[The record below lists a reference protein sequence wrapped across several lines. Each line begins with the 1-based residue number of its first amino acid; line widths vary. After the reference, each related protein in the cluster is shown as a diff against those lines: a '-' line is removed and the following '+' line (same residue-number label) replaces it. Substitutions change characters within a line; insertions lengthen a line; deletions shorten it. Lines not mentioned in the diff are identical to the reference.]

1 MEQNIEFQQKKMM
14 LDELY
19 KAKKISGTEWYEAL
33 SKLIAEYDLEK
44 EINSQ

>member
-19 KAKKISGTEWYEAL
+19 KAKQISGTEWYEAL
-33 SKLIAEYDLEK
+33 SKLIAEYDLDK

>member
-19 KAKKISGTEWYEAL
+19 KAKVNPHL
-33 SKLIAEYDLEK
+33 KLTLRNICT
-44 EINSQ
+44 

>member
-1 MEQNIEFQQKKMM
+1 MDDNIEFQQKKMM

-19 KAKKISGTEWYEAL
+19 KAKKISGTEWYDAL
-33 SKLIAEYDLEK
+33 SQLIAEYDLDK

>member
-1 MEQNIEFQQKKMM
+1 MDDNIEFQQKKMM

-19 KAKKISGTEWYEAL
+19 KAKKISGTEWYDAL
-33 SKLIAEYDLEK
+33 SKLIAEYDLDK